1 MTFLSHTILV
11 SQRKA
16 WKTLT
21 ENASNPCNSA
31 WKIFPH
37 ILFPS
42 GWWFLGF
49 SGTTILVWSTCSP
62 HVADCSHGV
71 CTTLLHLVKKAFFLM
86 PTPQFSSE
94 GANLGLAGSLHARL
108 LIWLINTLK
117 SFCFQQQKKE
127 NHLWNFYTS
136 KNPIWDQA
144 DTGLVRDHL
153 TVTCSLLSCSVIKSI
168 RKLTQTV

>member
-1 MTFLSHTILV
+1 MTFLSHTVLV

-31 WKIFPH
+31 WKIFSH

-42 GWWFLGF
+42 RWRFLGF
-49 SGTTILVWSTCSP
+49 SEATILLWWTCCWLLPWCVHHSP
-62 HVADCSHGV
+62 TFSQ
-71 CTTLLHLVKKAFFLM
+71 KSFFLM
-86 PTPQFSSE
+86 PTTQFSLE
-94 GANLGLAGSLHARL
+94 GANLGPAGSLHAGL
-108 LIWLINTLK
+108 LNWLINTPK
-117 SFCFQQQKKE
+117 PFCFQQQKKE

-136 KNPIWDQA
+136 NSPIWDQA
-144 DTGLVRDHL
+144 DTGLIRDHL
-153 TVTCSLLSCSVIKSI
+153 TMTCLLLSCSVIKSI